1 MTVASNV
8 KQCLASLK
16 GAKETLSNLA
26 LKSSDEQAKRT
37 FHESMLE
44 VEEIISD
51 LQKRIGHLEFEEPQ
65 YKGK

>member
-8 KQCLASLK
+8 KQCMVSLK
-16 GAKETLSNLA
+16 SAKETLSNLA
-26 LKSSDEQAKRT
+26 LKSSDEQTKRT
-37 FHESMLE
+37 FHESMIE

-51 LQKRIGHLEFEEPQ
+51 LQRRIGQLEFEEPQ

>member
-8 KQCLASLK
+8 KQCMVSLK
-16 GAKETLSNLA
+16 SAQATLSNLA
-26 LKSSDEQAKRT
+26 QKSSDEHAKQI

-44 VEEIISD
+44 VEKTISD
-51 LQKRIGHLEFEEPQ
+51 LQERIGQLEFEEPQ

>member
-8 KQCLASLK
+8 KQCMVSLK
-16 GAKETLSNLA
+16 SAKETLSLLA
-26 LKSSDEQAKRT
+26 QKSVDDQAKRT

-44 VEEIISD
+44 VEEIIFD
-51 LQKRIGHLEFEEPQ
+51 LQKRIGQLEFEEPQ

>member
-8 KQCLASLK
+8 KQCMVSLK
-16 GAKETLSNLA
+16 SAHATLSNLA
-26 LKSSDEQAKRT
+26 QKSSDEQAKKV

-44 VEEIISD
+44 VEKTISD
-51 LQKRIGHLEFEEPQ
+51 LKERIGQLEFEEPQ